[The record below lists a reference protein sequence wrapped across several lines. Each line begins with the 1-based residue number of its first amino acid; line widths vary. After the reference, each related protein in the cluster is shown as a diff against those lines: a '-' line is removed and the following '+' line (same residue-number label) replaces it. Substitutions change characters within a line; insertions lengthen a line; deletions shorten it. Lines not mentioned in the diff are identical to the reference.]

1 MAELRYIYYTIN
13 PRERLFKQLAGF
25 LYFLRLADIKK
36 YTLVL
41 PKFELNNSYYYY
53 EDLFDI
59 NKIDKSINVIS
70 SDDYNKGMLGNTEF
84 YLSVFNQLPIT
95 FADYDKYRNQV
106 YYNKNYYKIFE
117 QLKKY
122 SFPISESNPTDSYIA
137 IHWRQDDF
145 LKIRPQVTFTAKEL
159 VDICNKKIK
168 ELNIKNVYI
177 STDCTNKED
186 LEYIHNNLPTFKFPD
201 INNFENVDLAII
213 ESIICS
219 SSDYFIGTSHS
230 LYTSN
235 IIGERN
241 KLNIDESKSIIFN
254 KD

>member
-1 MAELRYIYYTIN
+1 MKYLYYTIN

-25 LYFLRLADIKK
+25 LYYLRLADIKK

-59 NKIDKSINVIS
+59 TKINKNINVIS
-70 SDDYNKGMLGNTEF
+70 SDDYNKSMLSDTEF
-84 YLSVFNQLPIT
+84 HLNVFNQLPIT
-95 FADYDKYRNQV
+95 FADYDKYRGQV
-106 YYNKNYYKIFE
+106 YYNENYYKIFK

-122 SFPISESNPTDSYIA
+122 SFSVNKLNPTDSYIA
-137 IHWRQDDF
+137 VHWRQDDF
-145 LKIRPQVTFTAKEL
+145 LKIRPHVTFTSEEL
-159 VDICNKKIK
+159 VKTCNEKIK
-168 ELNIKNVYI
+168 ELSIKNIYI
-177 STDCTNKED
+177 STDCTDKKE
-186 LEYIHNNLPTFKFPD
+186 LSYIHSNLPTFQFPD

-219 SSDYFIGTSHS
+219 SSDFFIGTSHS

-241 KLNIDESKSIIFN
+241 KLNIPKNKSIILNN
-254 KD
+254 K

>member
-1 MAELRYIYYTIN
+1 MKYLYYTIN

-25 LYFLRLADIKK
+25 LYYLRLADVKE

-59 NKIDKSINVIS
+59 TKINTNINVIS
-70 SDDYNKGMLGNTEF
+70 SDDYNKSMLGDTEF
-84 YLSVFNQLPIT
+84 HLNAFNQLPIT
-95 FADYDKYRNQV
+95 FPEYSKYRNQV
-106 YYNKNYYKIFE
+106 YYNENYYKIYK

-122 SFPISESNPTDSYIA
+122 SFSISEENPSDSYIA
-137 IHWRQDDF
+137 VHWRQDDF
-145 LKIRPQVTFTAKEL
+145 LKIRPHVTFTSQEL
-159 VDICNKKIK
+159 VDMCNKKIK
-168 ELNIKNVYI
+168 EFNIKNVYI
-177 STDCTNKED
+177 STDCTNQED
-186 LEYIHNNLPTFKFPD
+186 LDYIHSNLPTFKFPD
-201 INNFENVDLAII
+201 INNFESVDLAII

-219 SSDYFIGTSHS
+219 SSEVFIGTSHS

-241 KLNIDESKSIIFN
+241 KLNIDQNKSIIFN